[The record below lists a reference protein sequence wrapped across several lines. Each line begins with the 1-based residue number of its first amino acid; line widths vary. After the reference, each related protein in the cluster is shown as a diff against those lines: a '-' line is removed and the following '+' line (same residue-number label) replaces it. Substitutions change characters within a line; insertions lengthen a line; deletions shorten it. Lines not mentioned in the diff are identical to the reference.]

1 MRYMK
6 TGGGLPPGLA
16 ALAKKRPDAVRNMG
30 YDVAMDG
37 TKLAEISKR
46 LGISPETGKKLAT
59 IGMKAMKNGGVVGGA
74 PVLSAGDGARMY
86 LFGGKKS
93 DLEGVNAM
101 PQPQAALNPPVGMNP
116 MQPVDT
122 ALEPVDT
129 ALDPIDPMPVAGDGT
144 RMYKFGGK
152 YAQKGTVNNG
162 DDENGDEEPEFY
174 DLTLYKKLKNE
185 VLPQQLQGVYSSK
198 RTPHE
203 KGPAIDYDSESRTY
217 RIPAIKGKSREE
229 SIAAWM
235 KEHPDVR
242 GYEDYSEAYSEENL
256 NDPEYMKQ
264 VQKVWDDGKSTVG
277 PDGRRKMPQER
288 FYVPFKMHNLRAPG
302 QEQNWYGTY
311 FDEGSLPEF
320 KVEEEETPDPV
331 VKKED
336 PKPVRGC
343 TNPKA
348 KNYNPNATVDDG
360 SCELPDPPKKEDLVQ
375 PKPDFGPGLDIMPDF
390 NQQDATAVRYQGG
403 NPDFEKLLNSPYL
416 QRMYGGRTKM
426 KPLKRYGGYM
436 K

>member
-93 DLEGVNAM
+93 DVDGVNAM

-185 VLPQQLQGVYSSK
+185 VLPQQLQNVYST
-198 RTPHE
+198 RNRPHE
-203 KGPAIDYDSESRTY
+203 TGPAIDYDSESRTY

-235 KEHPDVR
+235 KEHPEVK
-242 GYEDYSEAYSEENL
+242 GYEDFSEAYSDENL
-256 NDPEYMKQ
+256 NDSWYMKR
-264 VQKVWDDGKSTVG
+264 VRHTWDMGKQRNRES
-277 PDGRRKMPQER
+277 
-288 FYVPFKMHNLRAPG
+288 FYIPFKMHNVQDPG
-302 QEQNWYGTY
+302 RGGVSNDNWDGLK
-311 FDEGSLPEF
+311 FMEGNLPEF

-331 VKKED
+331 VKED
-336 PKPVRGC
+336 PKPIKGC

-360 SCELPDPPKKEDLVQ
+360 SCELPDPPKKEDPVQ
-375 PKPDFGPGLDIMPDF
+375 PKPDFGPGIDITPDF
-390 NQQDATAVRYQGG
+390 VQQDATAVRYQGG
-403 NPDFEKLLNSPYL
+403 NPDLEKLLNSPYL
-416 QRMYGGRTKM
+416 QRMYGGKNKM
-426 KPLKRYGGYM
+426 KILKKYGGYM